1 MASNTSY
8 EHVMTCVKLLTA
20 LLLNPSEEL
29 KQKLLDA
36 SKCIIS
42 LDSVDLEDELNSKDL
57 LLAEQR
63 GVNQVAMQS
72 THPERVRTWNILA
85 SIDEYL
91 DQLRLVS
98 SGEANFDSLETLAID
113 MMADNIYV
121 SEYPDDYSELTGLH
135 PVST

>member
-1 MASNTSY
+1 MTSNTSY
-8 EHVMTCVKLLTA
+8 EHMMTCVKLLTA
-20 LLLNPSEEL
+20 LLLDHSEEL
-29 KQKLLDA
+29 KQKLLDV

-42 LDSVDLEDELNSKDL
+42 LDSVDLENELDSKDL

-63 GVNQVAMQS
+63 WVNQVAMQK

-98 SGEANFDSLETLAID
+98 SGEANFDSLESLAVD
-113 MMADNIYV
+113 MMEDDIYL
-121 SEYPDDYSELTGLH
+121 SAYPDDYSELTGLR
-135 PVST
+135 PMST

>member
-1 MASNTSY
+1 MVSNTSH
-8 EHVMTCVKLLTA
+8 ERIMTCVKLLTA

-36 SKCIIS
+36 SRCIIS
-42 LDSVDLEDELNSKDL
+42 LDSADLEDELDSKDL

-63 GVNQVAMQS
+63 WVNQAAMQN

-113 MMADNIYV
+113 MMADNIYI
-121 SEYPDDYSELTGLH
+121 SAYPDDYSELTGLH